1 VVAFDGR
8 LVRRGDDGFEEARV
22 GRVFNLRRPD
32 RRPAAVLFA
41 ASERDVVEGVRLA
54 RSEGWQVSI
63 RSGGHSWVAWS
74 VRDDALLI
82 DLGGY
87 REMSYDPGT
96 QIASATPSV
105 RGGAEL
111 APYLA
116 SLGRFFPGGHCPTV
130 GIGGFLLQGGQG
142 WDARGLGW
150 AAEWV
155 EAVDVV
161 TADGRLVRAD
171 ATQHTDLYWAA
182 RGAGPSFPGIVTRFH
197 LRTLAAP
204 GHLAESILLF
214 SLDDYADVFTWL
226 HEMHHHVDPSVEIV
240 VISAT
245 PPFPIPGHEHVTGHV
260 IAVTGVALVD
270 TPEEAEAVLAPFAD
284 CPYLDRTLMRVL
296 AAPVTFDDLRARQI
310 MANPE
315 GHRYRV
321 DNAWIT
327 GEADDVVPA
336 IKPAYTTLPTPQA
349 FTIWFSMAPLRALP
363 DMAFDLQTEIYLATY
378 VVSSDPDLDGP
389 IRDWVDATMAHM
401 EPVTAGQYLGDSDFA
416 NRQVRFMSDSHY
428 ARLQDVRR
436 TWDPDGRIV
445 GYLAHDETRLN
456 RNHWDPA

>member
-1 VVAFDGR
+1 MDQFDGR
-8 LVRRGDDGFEEARV
+8 LVRRGDDGFEDARI

-32 RRPAAVLFA
+32 RQPAAVLFA
-41 ASERDVVEGVRLA
+41 ANEADVVAGVQLA
-54 RSEGWQVSI
+54 IEEGWQVSI
-63 RSGGHSWVAWS
+63 RSGGHSWAAWS
-74 VRDDALLI
+74 VRDEALLI
-82 DLGGY
+82 DLGDLA
-87 REMSYDPGT
+87 EMAYDAATG
-96 QIASATPSV
+96 IATASPSTK
-105 RGGAEL
+105 GGQVL

-161 TADGRLVRAD
+161 TADGLLVRAD
-171 ATQHTDLYWAA
+171 TTQHSDLYWAA

-197 LRTLAAP
+197 LRTRPAP
-204 GHLAESILLF
+204 GYLAESILLF
-214 SLDDYADVFTWL
+214 ALDDYDDVFGWL
-226 HEMHHHVDPSVEIV
+226 HEMHHGVDPRVEIV
-240 VISAT
+240 TISAT
-245 PPFPIPGHEHVTGHV
+245 PPFPIPGHEHITGHV

-270 TPEEAEAVLAPFAD
+270 TADEAAEVLAPFAD
-284 CPYLDRTLMRVL
+284 CPLLDRTLMSVL
-296 AAPVTFDDLRARQI
+296 CEPVTFDDLRARQI

-327 GEADDVVPA
+327 GSAADVVPA

-349 FTIWFSMAPLRALP
+349 FTIWFSMAPLRELP
-363 DMAFDLQTEIYLATY
+363 DMAFDLQSEIYLATY

-389 IRDWVDATMAHM
+389 IRDWVDATMSHM
-401 EPVTAGQYLGDSDFA
+401 QPVTAGQYLGDSDFT
-416 NRQVRFMSDSHY
+416 NRQVRFMSDEHY
-428 ARLQDVRR
+428 ARLQQVRAN
-436 TWDPDGRIV
+436 WDPDGRFV
-445 GYLAHDETRLN
+445 GYLAADESCLN
-456 RNHWDPA
+456 HNHWETA

>member
-1 VVAFDGR
+1 MEGFDGR
-8 LVRRGDDGFEEARV
+8 LVRRGDDGFEDARI
-22 GRVFNLRRPD
+22 GRVFNQRRPG
-32 RRPAAVLFA
+32 REPAAVLFA
-41 ASERDVVEGVRLA
+41 ASERDVVAGVRVA
-54 RSEGWQVSI
+54 AAEGLQVSI
-63 RSGGHSWVAWS
+63 RSGGHSWAAWS

-87 REMSYDPGT
+87 REMSYDPDT
-96 QIASATPSV
+96 HVASATPSV

-150 AAEWV
+150 AAEWI

-161 TADGRLVRAD
+161 TADGRVVRAD
-171 ATQHTDLYWAA
+171 ADQNADLFWAA
-182 RGAGPSFPGIVTRFH
+182 RGAGPSFPGVVTRFH
-197 LRTLAAP
+197 LRTLPAP

-214 SLDDYADVFTWL
+214 ALDDYDDVFAWL
-226 HEMHHHVDPSVEIV
+226 HEMHHHVDPRVEIV

-245 PPFPIPGHEHVTGHV
+245 PPFPIPGHEHIAGHV

-270 TPEEAEAVLAPFAD
+270 TADEAEAALAPFAE
-284 CPYLDRTLMRVL
+284 CPLLDRTLMRLL
-296 AAPVTFDDLRARQI
+296 AEPVTFDDLRARQT

-327 GEADDVVPA
+327 GSAAEVVPA

-349 FTIWFSMAPLRALP
+349 FTIWFSMAPLRDLP

-378 VVSSDPDLDGP
+378 VVSSDPGLDGP
-389 IRDWVDATMAHM
+389 IRTWVDETMAHM
-401 EPVTAGQYLGDSDFA
+401 RPVTAGQYLGDSDFT
-416 NRQVRFMSDSHY
+416 NRQVRFMSDEHY
-428 ARLQDVRR
+428 ARLQQVRR
-436 TWDPDGRIV
+436 TWDPDDRFV
-445 GYLAHDETRLN
+445 GYLAADEARLN
-456 RNHWDPA
+456 HNHWETA